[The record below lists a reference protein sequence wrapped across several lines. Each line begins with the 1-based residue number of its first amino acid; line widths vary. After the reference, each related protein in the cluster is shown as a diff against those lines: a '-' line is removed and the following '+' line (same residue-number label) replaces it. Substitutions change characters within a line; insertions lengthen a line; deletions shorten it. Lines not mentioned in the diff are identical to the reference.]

1 MAYDP
6 IITQDPASVQ
16 IRPHPGAREILDDV
30 YLHSAFVNTYAV
42 KTDSGLLLV
51 DPGLIG
57 LGQRVR
63 EAVRGWT
70 QDALHTAVYTHG
82 HVDHAFGLGPW
93 IAAGERPLIVAQEN
107 CVERFQRYHLTNGLN
122 RSING
127 RQFGNPRPNFPDE
140 FVWPNLLVRD
150 ALGQNIGTT
159 EVRYQAA
166 KGETDDALYAWL
178 PQRRYLFTGDLVI
191 WTAPNC
197 GNPQKVQRYPLEWA
211 AALEQMAGL
220 GAEWLFPGHGLVVN
234 GEREIAE
241 MLRNTAAW
249 LRSIIDQV
257 LDRLNAGQMPE
268 QIFHE
273 VEPDARLSQLPYLR
287 VVYDHP
293 KFIVRNLLRYWGGW
307 WDGNAANLLP
317 ATWAEQ
323 GREIA
328 GLAGGVEALLAR
340 GRQLVASGEL
350 AMACHLAE
358 WACSADSADRG
369 ALEFKRDAYRAR
381 LAEAGETMTQG
392 IYRSAM
398 NEAIVALGGEP
409 EYPERGLPIF

>member
-1 MAYDP
+1 MTYDP
-6 IITQDPASVQ
+6 IITETPATVHV
-16 IRPHPGAREILDDV
+16 RPHPGAREILDDV

-42 KTDSGLLLV
+42 KTDGGLLLV

-70 QDALHTAVYTHG
+70 QDPLHTAVYTHG

-93 IAAGERPLIVAQEN
+93 IAAGERSLIVAQEN
-107 CVERFQRYHLTNGLN
+107 CVGRFRRYHLTNGLN
-122 RSING
+122 RAING

-150 ALGQNIGTT
+150 AMGQSIGTT

-211 AALEQMAGL
+211 AALEEMAGL
-220 GAEWLFPGHGLVVN
+220 GAEWLFPGHGLVVK

-249 LRSIIDQV
+249 LRFIIDQV

-268 QIFHE
+268 EIFHE

-328 GLAGGVEALLAR
+328 GLAGGVDALVAR
-340 GRQLVASGEL
+340 GRRLVESGEL

-358 WACSADSADRG
+358 WAASADRADRG

-409 EYPERGLPIF
+409 EYPARGFAIF